1 MEASVSRKW
10 KTIDM
15 AYIALFA
22 VLMAVCSWISI
33 PAVVPFTLQTFGVF
47 VAVSVLGGKRGTLA
61 VVLYLLMGIV
71 GLPVFAGFSGGLG
84 VLLGSTGGYIVGFVF
99 TALTMWLMERLLG
112 TKTWALALSM
122 LLGLVVCYAF
132 GTAWF
137 LVVYT
142 KNTGAIGLW
151 TALGWCVFPYILPDC
166 VKIALA
172 LAIRKRLAAAV
183 GCVPQPLC
191 CVFPSSAPP
200 CCSNSTA
207 ALMWRWVRCW
217 HWRWTVP
224 LPPSS
229 AASCRRCGEHKTLFF
244 GSVGRFEMPSALL
257 WA

>member
-10 KTIDM
+10 KTIDI

-84 VLLGSTGGYIVGFVF
+84 VLLGSTGGYIIGFVF
-99 TALTMWLMERLLG
+99 TALVMWLIERLLG
-112 TKTWALALSM
+112 TKTWVLALSM
-122 LLGLVVCYAF
+122 LLGLAVCYAF

-151 TALGWCVFPYILPDC
+151 TALGKCVFPYILPDC
-166 VKIALA
+166 LKIALA
-172 LAIRKRLAAAV
+172 LAIRKRLAAAIR
-183 GCVPQPLC
+183 L
-191 CVFPSSAPP
+191 
-200 CCSNSTA
+200 
-207 ALMWRWVRCW
+207 R
-217 HWRWTVP
+217 
-224 LPPSS
+224 
-229 AASCRRCGEHKTLFF
+229 
-244 GSVGRFEMPSALL
+244 
-257 WA
+257 